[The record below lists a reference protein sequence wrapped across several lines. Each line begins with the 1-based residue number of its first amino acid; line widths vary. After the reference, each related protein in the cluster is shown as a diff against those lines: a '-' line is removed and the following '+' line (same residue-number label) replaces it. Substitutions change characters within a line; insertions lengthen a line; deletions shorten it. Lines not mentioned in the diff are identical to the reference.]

1 MTERAYFHAKGS
13 CFFSGA
19 RTAAMSEAEVLI
31 SSLFLF
37 FIIIIIII
45 TTFILFNGP
54 DPERKTQRK
63 KIQEISNP
71 FFDPC

>member
-1 MTERAYFHAKGS
+1 
-13 CFFSGA
+13 
-19 RTAAMSEAEVLI
+19 MSEAEVLI

-71 FFDPC
+71 FFDPCWIKQ